1 MKKIIIYLVLLL
13 VITSFADSVWNSNQN
28 YNNIYTNRRAFKI
41 GDIIVVNVY
50 ESAITQNQ
58 VSESKQKNVSWA
70 TTIGAASKLFGLDLN
85 SFLPV
90 SHKTSYSDKTSGSNN
105 SKVLLEITAK
115 VTDIL
120 PNGNLYIEGE
130 KMIDIDSRA
139 ESMIVKGIIRPQDV
153 DANNTVDSNKISDA
167 IISYKGGTMFVD
179 NKDDEGLLSWIFAKL
194 ADLIF

>member
-1 MKKIIIYLVLLL
+1 MKKIVFVFIALTIVLAY
-13 VITSFADSVWNSNQN
+13 ADSVWSSNQN
-28 YNNIYTNRRAFKI
+28 YANIYTNRKAFKI
-41 GDIIVVNVY
+41 GDIVVVNVY

-58 VSESKQKNVSWA
+58 ANESKQKSISWS
-70 TTIGAASKLFGLDLN
+70 TSIGTASKLFGLDLN
-85 SFLPV
+85 TFLPI

-130 KMIDIDSRA
+130 KIINIDSRG
-139 ESMIVKGIIRPQDV
+139 ENITVKGIIRPQDV
-153 DANNTVDSNKISDA
+153 DEDNTVDSNKISDA
-167 IISYKGGTMFVD
+167 EISYKGNTMFI